1 MFDYTVK
8 KSARA
13 KRLKITIH
21 RDASV
26 VVTIPKRTSLAS
38 AELFVQEKRNWI
50 LGKIAMM
57 KRKLELKPDLVMPK
71 GTKAGLEK
79 NKELALALIL
89 DRLHHFNQFY
99 GFAWK
104 NVSVKNLSTRWG
116 SCSKIGNLNFS
127 YKILYLP
134 KELADYLVV
143 HELCHLKEFN
153 HSKAFWAL
161 VEETIPEYLTLRR
174 QLRGTD

>member
-8 KSARA
+8 KSDRA

-21 RDASV
+21 PDASV
-26 VVTIPKRTSLAS
+26 VVTVPKRVSIAR

-50 LGKIAMM
+50 LEKVALMQ
-57 KRKLELKPDLVMPK
+57 RKLALRPEITMPK
-71 GTKAGLEK
+71 GTKAGLE
-79 NKELALALIL
+79 NDRETALAFVLE
-89 DRLHHFNQFY
+89 RLEHFNRFY
-99 GFAWK
+99 GLVWK
-104 NVSVKNLSTRWG
+104 KVTIKNLSTRWG

-161 VEETIPEYLTLRR
+161 VEETLPEYRALRR
-174 QLRGTD
+174 QLRGLE